1 VANSLVGKEFV
12 MKLKWRPQILV
23 AIIILGSIAIYG
35 ITQGMVEVGT
45 GCIGGIIALGMK
57 LLEGE

>member
-1 VANSLVGKEFV
+1 
-12 MKLKWRPQILV
+12 MKWRPQILI
-23 AIIILGSIAIYG
+23 AILILGIVAVI
-35 ITQGMVEVGT
+35 GMLQNAVEVAT